1 LPHDRLLWQGPCR
14 TKEQIVRVHVDPE
27 RCQGHARCAALA
39 PDVFELDENGFSTTR
54 DQPVAADLQV
64 DAGKAARSC
73 PEDAISVTDVAP
85 AVSA

>member
-1 LPHDRLLWQGPCR
+1 M
-14 TKEQIVRVHVDPE
+14 RVHVDPQ

-54 DQPVAADLQV
+54 DTPVPPELQV

-73 PEDAISVTDVAP
+73 PEDAITVTEDTP
-85 AVSA
+85 AVRA

>member
-1 LPHDRLLWQGPCR
+1 M
-14 TKEQIVRVHVDPE
+14 RVHVDPQ

-54 DQPVAADLQV
+54 DAPVLPALEV

-73 PEDAISVTDVAP
+73 PEDAISVRDNAP
-85 AVSA
+85 AVGA